1 MSQELLNNTLT
12 KILDVDDCTICLS
25 ADSTGFSIYEPSSDL
40 FGTFSYSQEVDY
52 ELMDVVLHNSSRI
65 VGQWL
70 KEAIKAL
77 FRNKVITDIRELS
90 PLRDIDIY
98 QHMVDENNVFS
109 TTSLESKEQLKE
121 ILHGI
126 NLRDKLLTDEQK
138 RLVELIESPLIITLA
153 SMELEGISVDK
164 KYLEDMWEEI
174 DMKLIKVWGKLSV
187 TLGTTALNL
196 NSPKQLADLFF
207 NKMKIPVKDKWRTKT
222 WVSTASHVIEEI
234 AKENP
239 DVAEL
244 LEYRELTKIKGT
256 YIDSLVK
263 KIESDGKIHA
273 TFHQLGTVTGRLSS
287 ANPNLQNQPASDK
300 YDIRWAFKARD
311 GYIFVDADY
320 SQIELRILASMS
332 WDESLINAY
341 KENRD
346 IHQET
351 ADKLWITRSQA
362 KGINFGIIYGM
373 SHYGFAET
381 MGVTPDE
388 AKLFIKKYFSMFP
401 SVMQFIKDTK
411 ADLLNTWFWQTLWG
425 RRRHFP
431 DYKTAEFSEKN
442 KIERQVVNARIQW
455 TAADIMKLALNSI
468 YTKLRDLDAKLIVT
482 VHDEVIVEV
491 NDAQVEEA
499 KEIIRE
505 AMTSVGKKTLN
516 VPLSIDLK
524 TSKVW
529 KK

>member
-1 MSQELLNNTLT
+1 MSQELLNNTFT
-12 KILDVDDCTICLS
+12 KLLEVDQCTICIK
-25 ADSTGFSIYEPSSDL
+25 ADSTGFSVYESTTDSY
-40 FGTFSYSQEVDY
+40 GSFSYSQEIDY
-52 ELMDVVLHNSSRI
+52 ELVDVVLHNSERI
-65 VGQWL
+65 LWQGL
-70 KEAIKAL
+70 KETIKAL
-77 FRNKVITDIRELS
+77 FKNKVITDIREIA

-109 TTSLESKEQLKE
+109 TTSLEEKDKLKE
-121 ILHGI
+121 VVHGI
-126 NLRDKLLTDEQK
+126 NLREKIITDEQRK
-138 RLVELIESPLIITLA
+138 IIELIESPLIITLA
-153 SMELEGISVDK
+153 SMEMEWISVDK
-164 KYLEDMWEEI
+164 KYLEDMWEDIE
-174 DMKLIKVWGKLSV
+174 MKLIKVWGKLSV

-222 WVSTASHVIEEI
+222 GISTASHVIEEI

-244 LEYRELTKIKGT
+244 LEYRELSKIKWT
-256 YIDSLVK
+256 YIDSLLK
-263 KIESDGKIHA
+263 KIENGKIHA

-300 YDIRWAFKARD
+300 YDIRGAFKARE
-311 GYIFVDADY
+311 GYTFVDADY

-332 WDESLINAY
+332 WDTSLINAY
-341 KENRD
+341 KEGRD

-351 ADKLWITRSQA
+351 ADKLGITRSQA
-362 KGINFGIIYGM
+362 KGINFWIIYGM
-373 SHYGFAET
+373 SHYWFAET

-388 AKLFIKKYFSMFP
+388 AKLFIKKYFAMFP
-401 SVMQFIKDTK
+401 SVMQFIRDTK
-411 ADLLNTWFWQTLWG
+411 NDLLKNGFWETLWG

-455 TAADIMKLALNSI
+455 TAADIMKLALNEI
-468 YTKLRDLDAKLIVT
+468 YKDLWHLDAKLIVT

-491 NDAQVEEA
+491 NDWQIEEA
-499 KEIIRE
+499 KEIIRN
-505 AMTSVGKKTLN
+505 AMTWIGKKSLQ